1 MVVWSLADEG
11 APVRTARGRPLALAH
26 SGHVCTPAPGG
37 ALICARR
44 RRETVGTKR
53 LAIHLLSEFR
63 VSVGPRTIAER
74 EWRLRKAKS
83 LVKLLALAPHHRL
96 HREQVI
102 DQLWPDMDPEDGAN
116 NLHRVLYV
124 ARHILEPDLAPRRAS
139 SYLQLR
145 HDLLVLEAPGG
156 LWVDVEAFL
165 AAARTAHEER
175 TPQAYRE
182 ALRLYTGD
190 LVPEDQYEDWAIA
203 YREWLSGL
211 RVTLLVELAGVQEQL
226 GDFSAAIDTLQ
237 QAVASDPVHEEAQG
251 MLMRLLVQAGRRHLA
266 LRQYQALR
274 AALQRELEVEPNTSL
289 QALYQDIQGSR
300 FSGPS
305 PHQASEPVRVER
317 KVEEWSRANGRI

>member
-37 ALICARR
+37 ALICTRR
-44 RRETVGTKR
+44 RRETEGTKR
-53 LAIHLLSEFR
+53 LAIHLLGEFR

-96 HREQVI
+96 HRERII
-102 DQLWPDMDPEDGAN
+102 DRLWPDMDPEDGAH
-116 NLHRVLYV
+116 NLYRVLCV
-124 ARHILEPDLAPRRAS
+124 TRRILEPDLAPRRAS
-139 SYLQLR
+139 TYLQLR

-156 LWVDVEAFL
+156 LWIDALAFL

-182 ALRLYTGD
+182 AQRL
-190 LVPEDQYEDWAIA
+190 
-203 YREWLSGL
+203 
-211 RVTLLVELAGVQEQL
+211 
-226 GDFSAAIDTLQ
+226 
-237 QAVASDPVHEEAQG
+237 
-251 MLMRLLVQAGRRHLA
+251 LMRLLVQAGRRHQA
-266 LRQYQALR
+266 LRHYQALR
-274 AALQRELEVEPNTSL
+274 VALQRELEVEPDASL

-300 FSGPS
+300 FSELS
-305 PHQASEPVRVER
+305 PQQAPEPVPVER
-317 KVEEWSRANGRI
+317 TAE